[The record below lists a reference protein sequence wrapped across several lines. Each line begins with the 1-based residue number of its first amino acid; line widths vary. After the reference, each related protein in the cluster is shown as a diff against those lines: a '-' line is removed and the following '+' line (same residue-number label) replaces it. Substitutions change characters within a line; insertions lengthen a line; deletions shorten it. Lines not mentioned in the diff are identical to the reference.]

1 MYTVQTVSVIISV
14 VLKPKTNAAVKY
26 TQSRT
31 TEKDKNRDTDRKPK
45 GLLLTSYPIIV
56 PDKSSFHWNLMADV
70 SVRDPRGGTTFIY
83 GGLHYSRAPQ
93 PITQIRKKKKKKRL
107 KCSANCPLYHRHWSL
122 KITAVRFTR
131 QSMSGDCHVD
141 VPNWKDQLSRFPR
154 TKCNGPQ
161 VLCLIATPN
170 DQG

>member
-1 MYTVQTVSVIISV
+1 MY
-14 VLKPKTNAAVKY
+14 AAVKY

-45 GLLLTSYPIIV
+45 GQLLTSYPIIV
-56 PDKSSFHWNLMADV
+56 PDTVIIPPKLNGWRVCS
-70 SVRDPRGGTTFIY
+70 RPQRGTTIIY
-83 GGLHYSRAPQ
+83 GGPHYSRAPH
-93 PITQIRKKKKKKRL
+93 PITQNKKKKKKQRLL

-131 QSMSGDCHVD
+131 QSMSGECHVD
-141 VPNWKDQLSRFPR
+141 VPNWEDQLSRFSR
-154 TKCNGPQ
+154 TKCTGPQ